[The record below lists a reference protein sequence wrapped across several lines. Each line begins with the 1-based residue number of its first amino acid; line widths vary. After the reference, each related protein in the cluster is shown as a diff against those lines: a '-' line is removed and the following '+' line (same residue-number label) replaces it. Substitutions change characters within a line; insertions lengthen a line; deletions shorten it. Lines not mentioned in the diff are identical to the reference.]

1 MKRKKLHLTKMI
13 VILIDCS
20 AYSLTEKPFK
30 ELQKVRESRKYKDG
44 EREFMMREFL
54 DAHQNSYK
62 YLGEIYFD
70 IKH

>member
-1 MKRKKLHLTKMI
+1 MI

-20 AYSLTEKPFK
+20 AYRLTEKQFAK
-30 ELQKVRESRKYKDG
+30 LQKVRESREKKDG
-44 EREFMMREFL
+44 EWEFMMHEFL
-54 DAHQNSYK
+54 DSHKDSYK